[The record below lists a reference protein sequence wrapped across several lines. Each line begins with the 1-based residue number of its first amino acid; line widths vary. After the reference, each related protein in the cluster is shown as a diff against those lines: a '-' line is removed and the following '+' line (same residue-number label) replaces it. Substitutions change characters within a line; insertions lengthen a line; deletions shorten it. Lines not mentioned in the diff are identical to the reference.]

1 MEAINL
7 LKFWRNSGS
16 DSNAGTELVSD
27 ETDSLNYS
35 TKYTDVSHIPASET
49 DDDSD
54 NESFF
59 DLVLD
64 GADHFGREK
73 KSKTVNARCK
83 AERGFNFPESPKDV
97 LQLKRGA
104 SPISLLRSAPKF
116 RIFFLGFKK
125 TKLEDDYSAATRIPK
140 HQTQTPLRFEQSKR
154 FSVKVADSE
163 IVGASLPCR
172 ESSLRSK
179 LQMEKNDDS
188 SLDGPSKRFTKK
200 PVPKYLKLIK
210 PLYGKSS
217 KYNEKSSLNLVSDKI
232 PVTSVLS
239 PVKETFAPARRL
251 SEERQGSSRPGS
263 FSAVRKHLV
272 KSRSASAAASPSV
285 RRRDDSLLEQHD
297 GIQSAI
303 LHCKASARG
312 FGSSLLSR
320 SISEPHHQKY
330 AELQRRSYEDTKR
343 CSI

>member
-1 MEAINL
+1 MEAINI
-7 LKFWRNSGS
+7 LKFWRNS
-16 DSNAGTELVSD
+16 NAGAELVSD

-35 TKYTDVSHIPASET
+35 TKYADNGHIPASET
-49 DDDSD
+49 DEDSD
-54 NESFF
+54 DESFF

-73 KSKTVNARCK
+73 KSKVVNARCK
-83 AERGFNFPESPKDV
+83 SKRGFNFPESPKDV
-97 LQLKRGA
+97 LQMKRGA

-125 TKLEDDYSAATRIPK
+125 SKLEDDYSAATRIPK
-140 HQTQTPLRFEQSKR
+140 HQTQTPSRFEQSKR
-154 FSVKVADSE
+154 FSVNCKVADSE

-172 ESSLRSK
+172 GSSLRSK

-188 SLDGPSKRFTKK
+188 SVDEPSKRFAKK
-200 PVPKYLKLIK
+200 AVPKYLKLIK

-232 PVTSVLS
+232 SVTSGLS
-239 PVKETFAPARRL
+239 PAKETIVPARRL
-251 SEERQGSSRPGS
+251 SEERQGSSRPAS

-285 RRRDDSLLEQHD
+285 RRRDDSLLEQHN

-312 FGSSLLSR
+312 YGSSLLSR